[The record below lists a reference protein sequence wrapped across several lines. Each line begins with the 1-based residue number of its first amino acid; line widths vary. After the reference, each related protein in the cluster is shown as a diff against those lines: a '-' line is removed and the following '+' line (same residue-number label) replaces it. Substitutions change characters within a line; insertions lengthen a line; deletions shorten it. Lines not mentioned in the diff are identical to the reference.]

1 MAKITT
7 GAVAALFSFGMAGA
21 ANAQAPVVVPGAGNS
36 TQITNSNREQNAGY
50 NHVVSNMDPVK
61 PGEQPKSG
69 LKGKAVPA
77 VAADIRAGSQL
88 RDSKGVPIGMVQS
101 VDADGVVVD
110 TGQTKIK
117 VPLVAFG
124 KDDAGL
130 LLGIT
135 AAKFSE
141 LVAGAKSSKPQ

>member
-1 MAKITT
+1 
-7 GAVAALFSFGMAGA
+7 VAALLLSGLAGA
-21 ANAQAPVVVPGAGNS
+21 ASAQRDNPPPGSGNS
-36 TQITNSNREQNAGY
+36 TQITNANREQNAGY

-61 PGEQPKSG
+61 QAEPQKSG

-77 VAADIRAGSQL
+77 AAPDIKTGSQL
-88 RDSKGVPIGMVQS
+88 RDSKGVPIGTVQS
-101 VDADGVVVD
+101 IDADGVIVD

-124 KDDAGL
+124 KDEAGL

-135 AAKFSE
+135 AAKFAE
-141 LVAGAKSSKPQ
+141 LVAGAKSSN